1 MQAAK
6 KKISNFAS
14 VAKERMTIC
23 KAKVEEQAELATART
38 AEEKELARER
48 RKAKEAQAKLELHQ
62 AKAKHAAEKLSSK
75 HHQPSVVGTQPLV
88 GTHANQPVGT
98 VMPGTTA
105 PAHPLVG
112 HPLGISMSRQLIMQC
127 GGR

>member
-6 KKISNFAS
+6 EKISNLAS

-23 KAKVEEQAELATART
+23 KAKVEEQAELTTART
-38 AEEKELARER
+38 AGDKELARER
-48 RKAKEAQAKLELHQ
+48 RKVKGAQAKMELHQ

-75 HHQPSVVGTQPLV
+75 HHHHQLPVAGTQPVV

-98 VMPGTTA
+98 GGTMPGTTA
-105 PAHPLVG
+105 PAYPLGG
-112 HPLGISMSRQLIMQC
+112 HPPGHGHI
-127 GGR
+127 

>member
-6 KKISNFAS
+6 EKISNLAS

-23 KAKVEEQAELATART
+23 KAKVEEQAELTTART

-48 RKAKEAQAKLELHQ
+48 RKVKGAQAKMELHQ

-75 HHQPSVVGTQPLV
+75 HHHHHQPPVVGTQPVV

-98 VMPGTTA
+98 GGTMPGTTA
-105 PAHPLVG
+105 PAYPLGG
-112 HPLGISMSRQLIMQC
+112 HPPGHGHI
-127 GGR
+127 